1 MASSRRERLR
11 QRFERLARPR
21 SPEPL
26 PVVLDRHR
34 IYLLPTRFG
43 LFCGTLLA
51 VMLLGALNYNNNP
64 ALLLAL
70 LVTSVALAGLL
81 AAHLRLSGLEI
92 GPASGEPVAAGT
104 PLLLRL
110 ELIEHDGRARA
121 GLRMDCGPATAFVSL
136 PAGTRHIV
144 ELALPTTR
152 RGWLDPGR
160 IRLST
165 TQPLGLARAWSWI
178 WPDTMLLVYPAP
190 ERDGPPLPPGE
201 GGTRKARLHPLGSDV
216 HHLRDYRSGDSP
228 HAIAWKAS
236 ARKDTLI
243 VRETE
248 LPQGEVA
255 ALDWRAVSALPHEQR
270 IARLAHWVE
279 LAEREGRRSLL
290 RLPGQPPLGPGHG
303 PAHRHLCLRALALLP
318 DA

>member
-11 QRFERLARPR
+11 RRVERWARPR
-21 SPEPL
+21 QPETL
-26 PVVLDRHR
+26 PVRLDRHR
-34 IYLLPTRFG
+34 IYVLPTRFG
-43 LFCGTLLA
+43 LFCGSLLA

-81 AAHLRLSGLEI
+81 AAHLRLSGLEV
-92 GPASGEPVAAGT
+92 GPLGGEPVAAGE
-104 PLLLRL
+104 PLPLRL
-110 ELIEHDGRARA
+110 ELAEHDGRARP
-121 GLRMDCGPATAFVSL
+121 GLRLDCAAATAFASL
-136 PAGTRHIV
+136 PANAVRTL

-165 TQPLGLARAWSWI
+165 TQPLGLARAWSWV
-178 WPDTMLLVYPAP
+178 WPDAVLLVYPAP
-190 ERDGPPLPPGE
+190 ERDGPPLPHGA
-201 GGTRKARLHPLGSDV
+201 GGARKSRLHPLGSDV

-228 HAIAWKAS
+228 RSIAWKAS
-236 ARKDTLI
+236 ARRDALV

-255 ALDWRAVSALPHEQR
+255 VLDWRELAALPYEQR
-270 IARLAHWVE
+270 IMRLAHWVD
-279 LAEREGRRSLL
+279 LAEREGRRSQL

>member
-1 MASSRRERLR
+1 MAAHGPACAWIA
-11 QRFERLARPR
+11 ARPPP
-21 SPEPL
+21 SFL
-26 PVVLDRHR
+26 
-34 IYLLPTRFG
+34 
-43 LFCGTLLA
+43 
-51 VMLLGALNYNNNP
+51 
-64 ALLLAL
+64 
-70 LVTSVALAGLL
+70 
-81 AAHLRLSGLEI
+81 
-92 GPASGEPVAAGT
+92 
-104 PLLLRL
+104 
-110 ELIEHDGRARA
+110 
-121 GLRMDCGPATAFVSL
+121 L

-178 WPDTMLLVYPAP
+178 WPDTMLLVYPRAGARRP
-190 ERDGPPLPPGE
+190 ATAAGRRRHP
-201 GGTRKARLHPLGSDV
+201 KARLHPLGSDV

-303 PAHRHLCLRALALLP
+303 PAHRHPAARAGAAARCLTQPPSPRSMPAAAP
-318 DA
+318 ACCWPPRSH

>member
-11 QRFERLARPR
+11 RRVERWARPR
-21 SPEPL
+21 QPETL
-26 PVVLDRHR
+26 PVRLDRHR
-34 IYLLPTRFG
+34 IYVLPTRFG
-43 LFCGTLLA
+43 LFCGSLLA

-81 AAHLRLSGLEI
+81 AAHLRLSGLEV
-92 GPASGEPVAAGT
+92 GPLGGEPVAAGE
-104 PLLLRL
+104 PLPLRL
-110 ELIEHDGRARA
+110 ELAERDGRARP
-121 GLRMDCGPATAFVSL
+121 GLRLDCATTTAFASL
-136 PAGTRHIV
+136 PANAMRTL

-165 TQPLGLARAWSWI
+165 TQPLGLARAWSWV
-178 WPDTMLLVYPAP
+178 WPDAVLLVYPAP
-190 ERDGPPLPPGE
+190 ERDGPPLPHGA
-201 GGTRKARLHPLGSDV
+201 GGARKSRLHPLGSDV

-228 HAIAWKAS
+228 RSIAWKAS
-236 ARKDTLI
+236 ARRDALV

-255 ALDWRAVSALPHEQR
+255 VLDWRELAALPYERR
-270 IARLAHWVE
+270 IMRLAHWVD
-279 LAEREGRRSLL
+279 LAEREGRRSQL

>member
-11 QRFERLARPR
+11 RRVERWARPR
-21 SPEPL
+21 QPETL
-26 PVVLDRHR
+26 PVRLDRHR
-34 IYLLPTRFG
+34 IYVLPTRFG

-81 AAHLRLSGLEI
+81 AAHLRLSGLEV
-92 GPASGEPVAAGT
+92 GPLGGEPVAAGE
-104 PLLLRL
+104 PLPLRL
-110 ELIEHDGRARA
+110 ELAEHDGRARP
-121 GLRMDCGPATAFVSL
+121 GLRLDCAAATAFASL
-136 PAGTRHIV
+136 PANAVRTL

-165 TQPLGLARAWSWI
+165 TQPLGLARAWSWV
-178 WPDTMLLVYPAP
+178 WPDAVLLVYPAP
-190 ERDGPPLPPGE
+190 ERDGPPLPHGA
-201 GGTRKARLHPLGSDV
+201 GGARKSRLHPLGSDV

-228 HAIAWKAS
+228 RSIAWKAS
-236 ARKDTLI
+236 ARRDALV

-255 ALDWRAVSALPHEQR
+255 VLDWRELAALPYARR
-270 IARLAHWVE
+270 IMRLAHWVD
-279 LAEREGRRSLL
+279 LAEREGRRSQL

-303 PAHRHLCLRALALLP
+303 PVHRHLCLRALALLP